1 MRDIVT
7 LVNGKPQGYV
17 SSTEFAKM
25 HNIAEVTVRVWIRR
39 KKIEGLKVG
48 NQWFI
53 KPETPYPVE
62 KKRGRRS
69 VNCGSNKELPVL

>member
-1 MRDIVT
+1 MRDTVI
-7 LVNGKPQGYV
+7 LIDGKPQGYI
-17 SSTEFAKM
+17 SSSEFAKM
-25 HNIAEVTVRVWIRR
+25 HNVAEVTVRVWIRR

-53 KPETPYPVE
+53 KPDVPYPIE

-69 VNCGSNKELPVL
+69 TSNGSHKELSVL

>member
-1 MRDIVT
+1 MRDMVL

-17 SSTEFAKM
+17 SSSEFAKM

-39 KKIEGLKVG
+39 KKIDGLKVG

-53 KPETPYPVE
+53 KPETPYPIARRRGKGSE
-62 KKRGRRS
+62 NYGRNKK
-69 VNCGSNKELPVL
+69 LPML